1 MNSQYPI
8 YTLQNECVDCYKC
21 VRQCSMKAIRIENGH
36 ASVIPEKC
44 IACGH
49 CVLVCPSE
57 AKKIRNDINRARAV
71 LTAKERV
78 FVSLAPSWAGY
89 WECGSEKLIS
99 AIKKLGFEGVSETA
113 LGAQEVSIE
122 VTKILSQRDNKIHIS
137 SACPAIVDYVRLYMP
152 EYTKYITPVG
162 SPAMTH
168 AKLLKQRYGNDIGVV
183 FVGPCIA
190 KKNEADRNPDLIDV
204 SLTFHELSQ
213 WLAQENIETENIEL
227 SGDVRFVPK
236 KAYEGA
242 YYPIEGGM
250 NKTIRLSGCAKD
262 IQLVSVSSIPAFK
275 DSLTNLEPENLKSTI
290 FIEALACPG
299 GCANGPCK
307 DPSKPGVITMSD
319 ILKTVK
325 LRDDIPTEPEVVVE
339 KEYREHP
346 QNTKKYTPEEIAE
359 AMARIGK
366 HGAED
371 ELNCGGCGY
380 DTCRQLAEA
389 LLNGDAEP
397 SMCVSYMRKLAIRKA
412 SAMLRS
418 MPSAI
423 VMADADLNI
432 LETNEAF
439 VRMFAPDLL
448 ELFNGRPEG
457 LAGGALDRVV
467 PFTDLFKRTLKSGKD
482 IHKERYPIGKNLYD
496 IAVFEIERNKFVGAV
511 ITDVTQTEMKRE
523 QIAKKAHEVI
533 EKNIATVQNI
543 ACLLGEHMVDTELLL
558 SQIAQ
563 GYEDNQPETEDSEI
577 TENGEN

>member
-1 MNSQYPI
+1 MNNQYPI
-8 YTLQNECVDCYKC
+8 YTLKNECVDCYKC

-49 CVLVCPSE
+49 CVLICPSE
-57 AKKIRNDINRARAV
+57 AKKIRNDINKARAV
-71 LTAKERV
+71 LTAKKRV
-78 FVSLAPSWAGY
+78 FVSIAPSWAGF
-89 WECGSEKLIS
+89 WDCSTEKLIT
-99 AIKKLGFEGVSETA
+99 ALKKLGFEGVSETA

-122 VTKILSQRDNKIHIS
+122 VTKLLSKREKKIHIS

-152 EYTKYITPVG
+152 EYTEFITPMG

-168 AKLLKQRYGNDIGVV
+168 AKLLKNRYGDDIGVV
-183 FVGPCIA
+183 FMGPCIA
-190 KKNEADRNPDLIDV
+190 KKNEADKNPDLIDV
-204 SLTFHELSQ
+204 SLTFQEAAQ
-213 WLAQENIETENIEL
+213 WMEQEGVNISTLEPEEET
-227 SGDVRFVPK
+227 RFVPK

-262 IQLVSVSSIPAFK
+262 IQLVSVSSITAFK
-275 DSLTNLEPENLKSTI
+275 ESLENLDPSKIDRPI

-307 DPSKPGVITMSD
+307 NPKKPGILAMSD
-319 ILKTVK
+319 ILRTVK
-325 LRDDIPTEPEVVVE
+325 LREDIPTEPEVVVE
-339 KEYREHP
+339 KEYKARP
-346 QNTKKYTPEEIAE
+346 QNTRKFTPEEIAE
-359 AMARIGK
+359 TMASIGK
-366 HGAED
+366 HGIED

-389 LLNGDAEP
+389 LLMGDAEP

-423 VMADADLNI
+423 VMADSELRI
-432 LETNEAF
+432 IETNEAF

-448 ELFNGRPEG
+448 EIFKDRPEG

-467 PFTDLFKRTLKSGKD
+467 PFVDLFKRTLNSGKD
-482 IHKERYPIGKNLYD
+482 IHKERYAVGKNLYD
-496 IAVFEIERNKFVGAV
+496 IAVFEIERNKIVGAV
-511 ITDVTQTEMKRE
+511 ITDVTKTEMKRE

-563 GYEDNQPETEDSEI
+563 GYEENTESEENI
-577 TENGEN
+577 TGDGEK

>member
-1 MNSQYPI
+1 MNNQYPI
-8 YTLQNECVDCYKC
+8 YTLKNECVDCYKC

-36 ASVIPEKC
+36 ASVIPERC

-57 AKKIRNDINRARAV
+57 AKKIRNDVNRARAV
-71 LTAKERV
+71 LTAKKRV
-78 FVSLAPSWAGY
+78 FVSLAPSWAGF
-89 WECGSEKLIS
+89 WSCSAEKLIS
-99 AIKKLGFEGVSETA
+99 AFKKLGFEGVSETA

-122 VTKILSQRDNKIHIS
+122 VTKILSKRENKIHIS

-152 EYTKYITPVG
+152 DYTEFITPVG

-168 AKLLKQRYGNDIGVV
+168 AKLLKKRYGDDIGIV

-204 SLTFHELSQ
+204 SLTFQEATQ
-213 WLAQENIETENIEL
+213 WFAQENIFVEDLEPDEET
-227 SGDVRFVPK
+227 RFVPK

-262 IQLVSVSSIPAFK
+262 IQLVSVSSIPAFR
-275 DSLTNLEPENLKSTI
+275 DSLQNLDPEKIDRPI
-290 FIEALACPG
+290 FVEALACPG
-299 GCANGPCK
+299 GCANGPCL
-307 DPSKPGVITMSD
+307 DSSKPGILTMSD
-319 ILKTVK
+319 ILRTVK

-339 KEYREHP
+339 KEFRARP
-346 QNTKKYTPEEIAE
+346 QNIKKYTPEQIAE
-359 AMARIGK
+359 AMASIGK
-366 HGAED
+366 HGIED

-389 LLNGDAEP
+389 LLSGDAEP

-423 VMADADLNI
+423 VMADADLRI
-432 LETNEAF
+432 IETNEAF

-448 ELFNGRPEG
+448 EIFKDRPEG

-467 PFTDLFKRTLKSGKD
+467 PFVDLFKRTLNSGKD
-482 IHKERYPIGKNLYD
+482 IHKERYPVGKNLFD
-496 IAVFEIERNKFVGAV
+496 IAVFEIERNKIVGAV

-523 QIAKKAHEVI
+523 QIARKAHEVI

-563 GYEDNQPETEDSEI
+563 GYEEHSDADQSV
-577 TENGEN
+577 NGDGEK

>member
-1 MNSQYPI
+1 MNDHYPI
-8 YTLQNECVDCYKC
+8 YTLTNECVDCYKC
-21 VRQCSMKAIRIENGH
+21 VRQCPMKAIRIENGH

-57 AKKIRNDINRARAV
+57 AKKIRNDINKARAV
-71 LTAKERV
+71 LTAKKRV
-78 FVSLAPSWAGY
+78 FVSLAPSWAGF
-89 WECGSEKLIS
+89 WNCGAEKLIT
-99 AIKKLGFEGVSETA
+99 ALKKLGFEGVSETA

-122 VTKILSQRDNKIHIS
+122 VTKLLSKREKQIHIS

-152 EYTKYITPVG
+152 EYTKFITPVG

-168 AKLLKQRYGNDIGVV
+168 AKLLKKRYGDDIGII
-183 FVGPCIA
+183 FMGPCIA
-190 KKNEADRNPDLIDV
+190 KKNEADRNPELIDV
-204 SLTFHELSQ
+204 SLTFKEVAQ
-213 WLAQENIETENIEL
+213 WMAQEGINPDDIEILSEENE
-227 SGDVRFVPK
+227 VKFVPK
-236 KAYEGA
+236 KAYEGT

-262 IQLVSVSSIPAFK
+262 IQLVSVSSVTAFR
-275 DSLTNLEPENLKSTI
+275 DSLENLKPENVDRPI
-290 FIEALACPG
+290 FIEALACAG

-307 DPSKPGVITMSD
+307 DESKPGILTMSD
-319 ILKTVK
+319 ILRTVK
-325 LRDDIPTEPEVVVE
+325 LRDDIPSEPEVVVE
-339 KEYREHP
+339 KEYEAEP

-359 AMARIGK
+359 AMASIGK
-366 HGAED
+366 HGIED

-389 LLNGDAEP
+389 LLSGDAEP

-423 VMADADLNI
+423 VMADANLNI
-432 LETNEAF
+432 IETNEAF

-448 ELFNGRPEG
+448 EIFQDRPEG

-482 IHKERYPIGKNLYD
+482 IHKERYPVDKNLYD
-496 IAVFEIERNKFVGAV
+496 IAVFEIERNKIVGAV
-511 ITDVTQTEMKRE
+511 ITDVTKTEMKRG
-523 QIAKKAHEVI
+523 QIARKAHEVI

-563 GYEDNQPETEDSEI
+563 GYEETPAEDEQ
-577 TENGEN
+577 EFK

>member
-1 MNSQYPI
+1 MNNQYPI
-8 YTLQNECVDCYKC
+8 YTLKNECVDCYKC

-36 ASVIPEKC
+36 ASVIPERC

-57 AKKIRNDINRARAV
+57 AKKIRNDVNRARAV
-71 LTAKERV
+71 LTAKKRV
-78 FVSLAPSWAGY
+78 FVSLAPSWAGF
-89 WECGSEKLIS
+89 WNCGEEKLI
-99 AIKKLGFEGVSETA
+99 AALKKLGFEGISETA

-122 VTKILSQRDNKIHIS
+122 VTKLLSKRENKIHIS

-152 EYTKYITPVG
+152 DYTEYITPVG

-168 AKLLKQRYGNDIGVV
+168 AKLLKKHYGDDIGIV
-183 FVGPCIA
+183 FIGPCIA
-190 KKNEADRNPDLIDV
+190 KKNEADRNPELIDV
-204 SLTFHELSQ
+204 SLTFHEAAQ
-213 WLAQENIETENIEL
+213 WLAQENININDIEVDE
-227 SGDVRFVPK
+227 GTCFVPQ

-275 DSLTNLEPENLKSTI
+275 DSLQNLHPDTIDRPI

-307 DPSKPGVITMSD
+307 DPEKPGILTMSD
-319 ILKTVK
+319 ILRTVK
-325 LRDDIPTEPEVVVE
+325 LRDNIPNEPEVVVE
-339 KEYREHP
+339 KEYVAHP
-346 QNTKKYTPEEIAE
+346 QNTKKYTPEQIVE
-359 AMARIGK
+359 AMASIGK
-366 HGAED
+366 HGIED

-389 LLNGDAEP
+389 LLSGDAEP

-423 VMADADLNI
+423 VMADADMRI

-448 ELFNGRPEG
+448 EIFKDRPEG

-467 PFTDLFKRTLKSGKD
+467 PFVDLFKRSIKSGKD
-482 IHKERYPIGKNLYD
+482 IHKERYAIDKKLYD
-496 IAVFEIERNKFVGAV
+496 IAVFEIERNKIVGAV

-523 QIAKKAHEVI
+523 QIAQKAHAVI

-563 GYEDNQPETEDSEI
+563 GYEETPAEE
-577 TENGEN
+577 EQEFK

>member
-1 MNSQYPI
+1 MNNQYPI
-8 YTLQNECVDCYKC
+8 YTLKNECVDCYKC

-49 CVLVCPSE
+49 CVLICPSE

-71 LTAKERV
+71 LTAKKRV
-78 FVSLAPSWAGY
+78 FVSLAPSWAGF
-89 WECGSEKLIS
+89 WDCGAEKIIS
-99 AIKKLGFEGVSETA
+99 ALKKLGFEGVSETA

-122 VTKILSQRDNKIHIS
+122 VTKMLSKRENKIHIS

-152 EYTKYITPVG
+152 EYTGFITPMG

-168 AKLLKQRYGNDIGVV
+168 AKLLKKRYGDDIGVV

-190 KKNEADRNPDLIDV
+190 KKNEADKNPDLIDV
-204 SLTFHELSQ
+204 SLTFQEIAQ
-213 WLAQENIETENIEL
+213 WFEQENIIPDALEPEEDT
-227 SGDVRFVPK
+227 RFVPK

-262 IQLVSVSSIPAFK
+262 IQLVSVSSIPAFR
-275 DSLTNLEPENLKSTI
+275 DSLQNLDPETIDRPI

-307 DPSKPGVITMSD
+307 DPQKPGVLTMSD
-319 ILKTVK
+319 ILRTVK

-339 KEYREHP
+339 KEYKSRP
-346 QNTKKYTPEEIAE
+346 QNTRKYTPEEIAE
-359 AMARIGK
+359 AMASIGK
-366 HGAED
+366 HGIED

-389 LLNGDAEP
+389 LLSGDAEP

-423 VMADADLNI
+423 VMADSDLKI
-432 LETNEAF
+432 IETNEAF
-439 VRMFAPDLL
+439 VKMFAPDLL
-448 ELFNGRPEG
+448 EIFKDRPEG

-467 PFTDLFKRTLKSGKD
+467 PFVDLFKRTLNSGKD
-482 IHKERYPIGKNLYD
+482 IHKERYPVDKNLYD
-496 IAVFEIERNKFVGAV
+496 IAVFEIEKNKIVGAV
-511 ITDVTQTEMKRE
+511 ITDVTKTEMKRE
-523 QIAKKAHEVI
+523 QIAQKAHEVI

-563 GYEDNQPETEDSEI
+563 GYEETSSQEDE
-577 TENGEN
+577 TQGNGEN

>member
-1 MNSQYPI
+1 MNDHYPI
-8 YTLQNECVDCYKC
+8 YTLTNECVDCYKC
-21 VRQCSMKAIRIENGH
+21 VRQCPMKAIRIENGH

-57 AKKIRNDINRARAV
+57 AKKIRNDINKARAV
-71 LTAKERV
+71 LTAKKRV
-78 FVSLAPSWAGY
+78 FVSLAPSWAGF
-89 WECGSEKLIS
+89 WNCGAEKLIT
-99 AIKKLGFEGVSETA
+99 ALKKLGFEGVSETA

-122 VTKILSQRDNKIHIS
+122 VTKLLSKREKQIHIS

-152 EYTKYITPVG
+152 EYTKFITPVG

-168 AKLLKQRYGNDIGVV
+168 AKLLKKRYGDDIGVI
-183 FVGPCIA
+183 FMGPCIA
-190 KKNEADRNPDLIDV
+190 KKNEADRNPELIDV
-204 SLTFHELSQ
+204 SLTFKEVSQ
-213 WLAQENIETENIEL
+213 WMAQEGINPDDIEILSEENE
-227 SGDVRFVPK
+227 VKFVPK
-236 KAYEGA
+236 KAYEGT

-262 IQLVSVSSIPAFK
+262 IQLVSVSSVTAFR
-275 DSLTNLEPENLKSTI
+275 DSLENLKPENVDRPI
-290 FIEALACPG
+290 FIEALACAG

-307 DPSKPGVITMSD
+307 DESKPGILTMSD
-319 ILKTVK
+319 ILRTVK
-325 LRDDIPTEPEVVVE
+325 LRDDIPSEPEVVVE
-339 KEYREHP
+339 KEYEAEP

-359 AMARIGK
+359 AMASIGK
-366 HGAED
+366 HGIED

-389 LLNGDAEP
+389 LLSGDAEP

-423 VMADADLNI
+423 VMADANLNI
-432 LETNEAF
+432 IETNEAF

-448 ELFNGRPEG
+448 EIFQDRPEG

-482 IHKERYPIGKNLYD
+482 IHKERYPVDKNLYD
-496 IAVFEIERNKFVGAV
+496 IAVFEIERNKIVGAV
-511 ITDVTQTEMKRE
+511 ITDVTKTEMKRG
-523 QIAKKAHEVI
+523 QIARKAHEVI

-563 GYEDNQPETEDSEI
+563 GYEETPAEDEQ
-577 TENGEN
+577 EFK

>member
-8 YTLQNECVDCYKC
+8 YTLKNECLDCYKC
-21 VRQCSMKAIRIENGH
+21 VRQCPMKAIRIENGH

-49 CVLVCPSE
+49 CVLICPSE
-57 AKKIRNDINRARAV
+57 AKKIRNDINKARAV
-71 LTAKERV
+71 LTAKKRV
-78 FVSLAPSWAGY
+78 FVSLAPSWAGF
-89 WECGSEKLIS
+89 WECGAEKLI
-99 AIKKLGFEGVSETA
+99 AAFKRLGFEGVSETA

-122 VTKILSQRDNKIHIS
+122 VTKLLSKRENKIHIS
-137 SACPAIVDYVRLYMP
+137 SACPAIVDYVRLYLP
-152 EYTKYITPVG
+152 EYTEFITPVG

-168 AKLLKQRYGNDIGVV
+168 AKLLKKRYGDDIGVV

-190 KKNEADRNPDLIDV
+190 KKNEADRTPELIDV
-204 SLTFHELSQ
+204 SLTFQEAAQ
-213 WLAQENIETENIEL
+213 WMEQESIKIEDLEVEDET
-227 SGDVRFVPK
+227 RFVPK

-262 IQLVSVSSIPAFK
+262 IQLVSVSSVTAFR
-275 DSLTNLEPENLKSTI
+275 DSLQNLDPAKIDRPI

-307 DPSKPGVITMSD
+307 NPKKPGILTMSD
-319 ILKTVK
+319 ILRTVK
-325 LRDDIPTEPEVVVE
+325 LREDIPTEPEVVVE
-339 KEYREHP
+339 KEFTEFP
-346 QNTKKYTPEEIAE
+346 QNTRKYTPEEIAE
-359 AMARIGK
+359 AMASIGK
-366 HGAED
+366 HGVED
-371 ELNCGGCGY
+371 EINCGGCGY

-389 LLNGDAEP
+389 LLSGDAEP

-423 VMADADLNI
+423 VMADANLNI
-432 LETNEAF
+432 IETNEAF
-439 VRMFAPDLL
+439 VRMFASDLL
-448 ELFNGRPEG
+448 EIFKDRPEG

-482 IHKERYPIGKNLYD
+482 IHKERYAVDKNLYD
-496 IAVFEIERNKFVGAV
+496 IAVFEIERNKIVGAV
-511 ITDVTQTEMKRE
+511 ITDVTKTEMKRE
-523 QIAKKAHEVI
+523 QIARKAHEVI

-558 SQIAQ
+558 SQIEQ
-563 GYEDNQPETEDSEI
+563 GYEEHPEEDEPEI
-577 TENGEN
+577 K

>member
-1 MNSQYPI
+1 MNNQYPI
-8 YTLQNECVDCYKC
+8 YTLKNECVDCYKC

-49 CVLVCPSE
+49 CVLICPSE

-71 LTAKERV
+71 LTAKKRV
-78 FVSLAPSWAGY
+78 FVSLAPSWAGF
-89 WECGSEKLIS
+89 WSCGAEKLIT
-99 AIKKLGFEGVSETA
+99 ALKKLGFEGVSETA

-122 VTKILSQRDNKIHIS
+122 VTKLLSKREKKIHIS

-152 EYTKYITPVG
+152 EYTEFITPMG

-168 AKLLKQRYGNDIGVV
+168 AKLLKKRYGEDIGII
-183 FVGPCIA
+183 FIGPCIA
-190 KKNEADRNPDLIDV
+190 KKNEADKNPDLIDV
-204 SLTFHELSQ
+204 SLTFHEVSQ
-213 WLAQENIETENIEL
+213 WLEQENINLDILEPDEET
-227 SGDVRFVPK
+227 RFVPK

-262 IQLVSVSSIPAFK
+262 IQLVSVSSIPAFR
-275 DSLTNLEPENLKSTI
+275 DSLQNLNPEKIDRPI

-307 DPSKPGVITMSD
+307 DPEKPGVITMSD
-319 ILKTVK
+319 ILRTVK
-325 LRDDIPTEPEVVVE
+325 LREDIPTEPEVVVE
-339 KEYREHP
+339 KEFKARP
-346 QNTKKYTPEEIAE
+346 QNTRKFTPEEIAE
-359 AMARIGK
+359 AMASIGK
-366 HGAED
+366 HGIED

-389 LLNGDAEP
+389 LLSGDAEP

-423 VMADADLNI
+423 VMADADLRI
-432 LETNEAF
+432 IETNEAF

-448 ELFNGRPEG
+448 EIFKDRPEG
-457 LAGGALDRVV
+457 LAGGALDRVI
-467 PFTDLFKRTLKSGKD
+467 PFVDLFKRTLNSGKD
-482 IHKERYPIGKNLYD
+482 IHKERYPVDKHLYD
-496 IAVFEIERNKFVGAV
+496 IAVFEIERNKIVGAV
-511 ITDVTQTEMKRE
+511 ITDVTKTEMKRE

-563 GYEDNQPETEDSEI
+563 GYEETGD
-577 TENGEN
+577 TEENPSADGEK

>member
-1 MNSQYPI
+1 MNNQYPI
-8 YTLQNECVDCYKC
+8 YTLKNECVDCYKC

-71 LTAKERV
+71 LTAKKRV
-78 FVSLAPSWAGY
+78 FVSLAPSWAGF
-89 WECGSEKLIS
+89 WDCGSEKIIS

-122 VTKILSQRDNKIHIS
+122 VTKLLSKREKQIHIS
-137 SACPAIVDYVRLYMP
+137 SACPAIVDYVRLYLP
-152 EYTKYITPVG
+152 DYTKYITPVG

-168 AKLLKQRYGNDIGVV
+168 AKLLKKRYGEDIGVV

-190 KKNEADRNPDLIDV
+190 KKNEADRNPELIDV
-204 SLTFHELSQ
+204 SLTFHELAQ
-213 WLAQENIETENIEL
+213 WLEQDNIDVESVETGE
-227 SGDVRFVPK
+227 DVRFVPK

-262 IQLVSVSSIPAFK
+262 IQLVSVSSIPAFR
-275 DSLTNLEPENLKSTI
+275 DSLNNLDPEKIDRPI

-307 DPSKPGVITMSD
+307 DPHKPGVITMSD
-319 ILKTVK
+319 ILRTVK
-325 LRDDIPTEPEVVVE
+325 LREDIPTEPEVVVE
-339 KEYREHP
+339 KQFKERP
-346 QNTKKYTPEEIAE
+346 QNTRKFTPEEIVQ
-359 AMARIGK
+359 AMASIGK
-366 HGAED
+366 HGIED

-389 LLNGDAEP
+389 LLAGDAEP

-423 VMADADLNI
+423 VMADADLKI
-432 LETNEAF
+432 IETNEAF

-467 PFTDLFKRTLKSGKD
+467 PFIDLFKRTLKSGKD
-482 IHKERYPIGKNLYD
+482 IHKERYPVGKNLFD
-496 IAVFEIERNKFVGAV
+496 IAIFEIERNKIVGAV

-563 GYEDNQPETEDSEI
+563 GYEEEPEDSENA
-577 TENGEN
+577 ENGEG

>member
-1 MNSQYPI
+1 MNKQYPI
-8 YTLQNECVDCYKC
+8 YTLKNECVDCYKC
-21 VRQCSMKAIRIENGH
+21 VRQCPTKAIRIENGH

-49 CVLVCPSE
+49 CVLICPSE
-57 AKKIRNDINRARAV
+57 AKKIRNDITKARAV
-71 LTAKERV
+71 LTAKKRV
-78 FVSLAPSWAGY
+78 FVSLAPSWAGF
-89 WECGSEKLIS
+89 WNCGAEKLIT
-99 AIKKLGFEGVSETA
+99 AMKKLGFEGISETA

-122 VTKILSQRDNKIHIS
+122 VTKLLSKREKQIHIS
-137 SACPAIVDYVRLYMP
+137 SACPAIVDFVRLYMP
-152 EYTKYITPVG
+152 EYTKFITPVG

-168 AKLLKQRYGNDIGVV
+168 AKLLKKRYGDDIGVV

-190 KKNEADRNPDLIDV
+190 KKNEADKTPELIDV
-204 SLTFHELSQ
+204 SLTFRELAQ
-213 WLAQENIETENIEL
+213 WLEQENINPEDIEPEEEP
-227 SGDVRFVPK
+227 RFVPK

-262 IQLVSVSSIPAFK
+262 IQLVSISSITAFK
-275 DSLTNLEPENLKSTI
+275 DSIENLDPSKIDRPI

-319 ILKTVK
+319 ILRTVK
-325 LRDDIPTEPEVVVE
+325 LREDIPTEPEVVVE
-339 KEYREHP
+339 KEYRERP
-346 QNTKKYTPEEIAE
+346 QNTRKYTPEEIAC
-359 AMARIGK
+359 AMESIGK
-366 HGAED
+366 HGIED

-389 LLNGDAEP
+389 LLSKDAEP

-423 VMADADLNI
+423 VMADSELRI

-448 ELFNGRPEG
+448 EIFKDRPEG
-457 LAGGALDRVV
+457 LQGGALDRVV
-467 PFTDLFKRTLKSGKD
+467 PFTDFFKRTLKSGKD
-482 IHKERYPIGKNLYD
+482 IHKERYAVGKNLYD
-496 IAVFEIERNKFVGAV
+496 IAVFEIERNKIVGAV

-523 QIAKKAHEVI
+523 QIARKAHEVI

-558 SQIAQ
+558 SQIEQ
-563 GYEDNQPETEDSEI
+563 GYEETPEEDEP
-577 TENGEN
+577 EEK

>member
-8 YTLQNECVDCYKC
+8 YTLKNECLDCYKC
-21 VRQCSMKAIRIENGH
+21 VRQCPMKAIRIENGH

-57 AKKIRNDINRARAV
+57 AKKIRNDINKARAV
-71 LTAKERV
+71 LTAKKRV
-78 FVSLAPSWAGY
+78 FVSLAPSWAGF
-89 WECGSEKLIS
+89 WECGVEKLI
-99 AIKKLGFEGVSETA
+99 AAFKKLGFEGVSETA

-122 VTKILSQRDNKIHIS
+122 VTKLLSKRENKIHIS
-137 SACPAIVDYVRLYMP
+137 SACPAIVDYVRLYLP
-152 EYTKYITPVG
+152 EYTEFITPVG

-168 AKLLKQRYGNDIGVV
+168 AKLLKKRYGDDIGVV

-190 KKNEADRNPDLIDV
+190 KKNEADRTPELIDV
-204 SLTFHELSQ
+204 SLTFQEAAQ
-213 WLAQENIETENIEL
+213 WMEQENIDVDSIETDE
-227 SGDVRFVPK
+227 DTRFVPK

-262 IQLVSVSSIPAFK
+262 IQLVSVSSVTAFR
-275 DSLTNLEPENLKSTI
+275 DSLQNLDPAKIDRPI

-307 DPSKPGVITMSD
+307 NPKKPGILTMSD
-319 ILKTVK
+319 ILRTVK
-325 LRDDIPTEPEVVVE
+325 LREDIPTEPEVVVE
-339 KEYREHP
+339 KEFTESP
-346 QNTKKYTPEEIAE
+346 QNTRKFTPEEIAE
-359 AMARIGK
+359 AMASIGK
-366 HGAED
+366 HGVED
-371 ELNCGGCGY
+371 EINCGGCGY

-389 LLNGDAEP
+389 LLTGDAEP

-423 VMADADLNI
+423 VMADANLNI
-432 LETNEAF
+432 IETNEAF

-448 ELFNGRPEG
+448 EIFKDRPEG

-482 IHKERYPIGKNLYD
+482 IHKERYAVDKNLYD
-496 IAVFEIERNKFVGAV
+496 IAVFEIERNKIVGAV
-511 ITDVTQTEMKRE
+511 ITDVTKTEMKRE
-523 QIAKKAHEVI
+523 QIARKAHEVI

-558 SQIAQ
+558 SQIEQ
-563 GYEDNQPETEDSEI
+563 GYEEHAEEDESEVK
-577 TENGEN
+577 

>member
-1 MNSQYPI
+1 MNDHYPI
-8 YTLQNECVDCYKC
+8 YTLTNECVDCYKC
-21 VRQCSMKAIRIENGH
+21 VRQCPMKAIRIENGH

-57 AKKIRNDINRARAV
+57 AKKIRNDINKARAV
-71 LTAKERV
+71 LTAKKRV
-78 FVSLAPSWAGY
+78 FVSLAPSWAGF
-89 WECGSEKLIS
+89 WNCGAEKLIT
-99 AIKKLGFEGVSETA
+99 ALKKLGFEGVSETA

-122 VTKILSQRDNKIHIS
+122 VTKLLSKREKQIHIS

-152 EYTKYITPVG
+152 EYTKFITPVG

-168 AKLLKQRYGNDIGVV
+168 AKLLKKRYGDDIGVV
-183 FVGPCIA
+183 FMGPCIA
-190 KKNEADRNPDLIDV
+190 KKNEADRNPELIDV
-204 SLTFHELSQ
+204 SLTFKEVAQ
-213 WLAQENIETENIEL
+213 WMAQEGINPDDIEILSEENE
-227 SGDVRFVPK
+227 VKFVPK
-236 KAYEGA
+236 KAYEGT

-262 IQLVSVSSIPAFK
+262 IQLVSVSSVTAFR
-275 DSLTNLEPENLKSTI
+275 DSLENLKPENVDRPI
-290 FIEALACPG
+290 FIEALACAG

-307 DPSKPGVITMSD
+307 DESKPGILTMSD
-319 ILKTVK
+319 ILRTVK
-325 LRDDIPTEPEVVVE
+325 LRDDIPSEPEVVVE
-339 KEYREHP
+339 KEYEAEP

-359 AMARIGK
+359 AMASIGK
-366 HGAED
+366 HGIED

-389 LLNGDAEP
+389 LLSGDAEP

-423 VMADADLNI
+423 VMADANLNI
-432 LETNEAF
+432 IETNEAF

-448 ELFNGRPEG
+448 EIFQDRPKG

-482 IHKERYPIGKNLYD
+482 IHKERYPVDKNLYD
-496 IAVFEIERNKFVGAV
+496 IAVFEIERNKIVGAV
-511 ITDVTQTEMKRE
+511 ITDVTKTEMKRG
-523 QIAKKAHEVI
+523 QIARKAHEVI

-563 GYEDNQPETEDSEI
+563 GYEETPAEDEQ
-577 TENGEN
+577 EFK

>member
-1 MNSQYPI
+1 MNNQYPI

-21 VRQCSMKAIRIENGH
+21 VRQCYVKAIRIENGH

-49 CVLVCPSE
+49 CVTICPSE
-57 AKKIRNDINRARAV
+57 AKKIRNDINKSRAI
-71 LTAKERV
+71 LTSKKRV

-89 WECGSEKLIS
+89 WECSASRLIT

-122 VTKILSQRDNKIHIS
+122 LTKLLSKREKQIHIS
-137 SACPAIVDYVRLYMP
+137 SACPAIVDYIRLYMP
-152 EYTKYITPVG
+152 EYTKYITPIG

-168 AKLLKQRYGNDIGVV
+168 AKLLKQRYGNDIGVI

-190 KKNEADRNPDLIDV
+190 KKNEADKNPELIDAT
-204 SLTFHELSQ
+204 LTFDELQQ
-213 WLAQENIETENIEL
+213 WLEQDNINIDNIPEPEEE
-227 SGDVRFVPK
+227 VKFVPK

-250 NKTIRLSGCAKD
+250 NKTLRLSGLAKD
-262 IQLVSVSSIPAFK
+262 IQLVSVSSIPTFR
-275 DSLTNLEPENLKSTI
+275 DSLQNLKPEMVDRPI
-290 FIEALACPG
+290 FIEALACDG
-299 GCANGPCK
+299 GCANGPSK
-307 DPSKPGVITMSD
+307 NTKKPGIITTSD
-319 ILKTVK
+319 ILRTVK

-339 KEYREHP
+339 KQFKERP
-346 QNTKKYTPEEIAE
+346 QNTRIYTPEEITE
-359 AMARIGK
+359 AMIQIGK

-389 LLNGDAEP
+389 LLAGDAEP

-412 SAMLRS
+412 SAMLRA

-423 VMADADLNI
+423 VMADADLKI
-432 LETNEAF
+432 IETNEAF
-439 VRMFAPDLL
+439 VRLFAPDLI
-448 ELFNGRPEG
+448 ELFQSRPEG
-457 LAGGALDRVV
+457 LAGGALDRVI
-467 PFTDLFKRTLKSGKD
+467 PFVDLFKRTLKSGKD
-482 IHKERYPIGKNLYD
+482 IHKERYPVGKNLYD
-496 IAVFEIERNKFVGAV
+496 ITIFEIDRNKIVGAV
-511 ITDVTQTEMKRE
+511 VTDVTQTEMKRE
-523 QIAKKAHEVI
+523 QIAKKAQEVI

-563 GYEDNQPETEDSEI
+563 GYEEQHSNIVDTQESGDK
-577 TENGEN
+577 

>member
-1 MNSQYPI
+1 MNNQYPI
-8 YTLQNECVDCYKC
+8 YTLKSECVDCYKC

-71 LTAKERV
+71 LTAKKRV

-89 WECGSEKLIS
+89 WECEPEKIIAAL
-99 AIKKLGFEGVSETA
+99 KKLGFEGVSETA

-122 VTKILSQRDNKIHIS
+122 VTKLLSKREHKIHIS

-152 EYTKYITPVG
+152 EYTKFITPVG

-168 AKLLKQRYGNDIGVV
+168 AKLLKKRYGDDIGVV
-183 FVGPCIA
+183 FMGPCIE

-204 SLTFHELSQ
+204 SLTFHEVSQ
-213 WLAQENIETENIEL
+213 WLEQENVYLKDIEPEEET
-227 SGDVRFVPK
+227 RFVPK

-275 DSLTNLEPENLKSTI
+275 DSIQNLNPETIDRPI

-307 DPSKPGVITMSD
+307 DNSKPGVLTMSD
-319 ILKTVK
+319 ILRTVK
-325 LRDDIPTEPEVVVE
+325 LREDIPTEPEVVVE
-339 KEYREHP
+339 KEYHAHP
-346 QNTKKYTPEEIAE
+346 QNARKYTPEQIVE
-359 AMARIGK
+359 AMASIGK
-366 HGAED
+366 HGIED

-423 VMADADLNI
+423 VMADADLKI
-432 LETNEAF
+432 IETNEAF
-439 VRMFAPDLL
+439 VRMFAPDLM
-448 ELFNGRPEG
+448 EIFKDRPEG

-467 PFTDLFKRTLKSGKD
+467 PFVDLFKRTLNSGKD
-482 IHKERYPIGKNLYD
+482 IHKERYPIGKNLFD
-496 IAVFEIERNKFVGAV
+496 IAVFEIERNKIVGAV

-523 QIAKKAHEVI
+523 QIARKAHEVI

-563 GYEDNQPETEDSEI
+563 GYEETSENNEENS
-577 TENGEN
+577 ENGGK

>member
-1 MNSQYPI
+1 MNNQYPI
-8 YTLQNECVDCYKC
+8 YTLKNECVDCYKC

-49 CVLVCPSE
+49 CVLICPSE
-57 AKKIRNDINRARAV
+57 AKKIRNDKNKALAV

-78 FVSLAPSWAGY
+78 FVSLAPSWAGFF
-89 WECGSEKLIS
+89 ECGAEKLIT
-99 AIKKLGFEGVSETA
+99 ALKKLGFAGVSETA

-122 VTKILSQRDNKIHIS
+122 VTKLLSKRENKINIS

-152 EYTKYITPVG
+152 ECTKFITPIA
-162 SPAMTH
+162 SPALTH
-168 AKLLKQRYGNDIGVV
+168 AKLLKKRYGEDIGVV
-183 FVGPCIA
+183 FIGPCIA
-190 KKNEADRNPDLIDV
+190 KKNEADKHPDLIDV
-204 SLTFHELSQ
+204 SLTFTELVEWFKQSGINPD
-213 WLAQENIETENIEL
+213 EIEL
-227 SGDVRFVPK
+227 PPAEEGEVKFVPK
-236 KAYEGA
+236 KAFEGA

-262 IQLVSVSSIPAFK
+262 IQLVSVSSIHAFK
-275 DSLTNLEPENLKSTI
+275 ESLDNLDPAKIDRPI
-290 FIEALACPG
+290 FIEALACAG

-307 DPSKPGVITMSD
+307 DHKKPGILTMSD
-319 ILKTVK
+319 ILRTVK
-325 LRDDIPTEPEVVVE
+325 IREDIPSEPEVVVE
-339 KEYREHP
+339 LEYKERP
-346 QNTKKYTPEEIAE
+346 QNTRKFTAEEIAE
-359 AMARIGK
+359 AMALIGK

-380 DTCRQLAEA
+380 DTCRCLAEA
-389 LLNGDAEP
+389 LLTGAAET

-423 VMADADLNI
+423 VMADSELRI
-432 LETNEAF
+432 IETNEAF
-439 VRMFAPDLL
+439 VRMFSPDLL
-448 ELFNGRPEG
+448 EIFNGRPEG

-467 PFTDLFKRTLKSGKD
+467 PFVDLFKRTLKSGKD
-482 IHKERYPIGKNLYD
+482 IHKERYAVDKNLFD
-496 IAVFEIERNKFVGAV
+496 IAIFEIERNKIVGAV
-511 ITDVTQTEMKRE
+511 ITDVTKTEMKRE

-558 SQIAQ
+558 SQIEQ
-563 GYEDNQPETEDSEI
+563 GYEEQPDRPEE
-577 TENGEN
+577 

>member
-1 MNSQYPI
+1 MNNQYPI
-8 YTLQNECVDCYKC
+8 YTLKNECVDCYKC

-57 AKKIRNDINRARAV
+57 AKKIRNDINKARAV
-71 LTAKERV
+71 LTAKKRV
-78 FVSLAPSWAGY
+78 FLSLAPSWAGF
-89 WECGSEKLIS
+89 WECGAEKLIC

-122 VTKILSQRDNKIHIS
+122 VTKLLSKRDKQIHIS

-168 AKLLKQRYGNDIGVV
+168 AKLLKKRYGDDIGVI
-183 FVGPCIA
+183 FAGPCIA
-190 KKNEADRNPDLIDV
+190 KKNEADKNPDLIDV
-204 SLTFHELSQ
+204 SLTFHELAQ
-213 WLAQENIETENIEL
+213 WLEQDNINVDAIETED
-227 SGDVRFVPK
+227 DVRFVPK

-262 IQLVSVSSIPAFK
+262 IQLVSVSSIPAFR
-275 DSLTNLEPENLKSTI
+275 DSLHNLDPEKIDRPI
-290 FIEALACPG
+290 FIEALACSG

-307 DPSKPGVITMSD
+307 DIKKPGVLTMSD
-319 ILKTVK
+319 ILRTVK

-339 KEYREHP
+339 KQFKERP
-346 QNTKKYTPEEIAE
+346 QNTRKFSPEEIAE
-359 AMARIGK
+359 SMASIGK
-366 HGAED
+366 HGIED

-389 LLNGDAEP
+389 LLLGDAEP

-423 VMADADLNI
+423 VMADADLRI
-432 LETNEAF
+432 IETNEAF
-439 VRMFAPDLL
+439 VKMFSPDLL

-482 IHKERYPIGKNLYD
+482 IHKERYPVGKNLFD
-496 IAVFEIERNKFVGAV
+496 IAIFEIERNKIVGAV

-563 GYEDNQPETEDSEI
+563 GYEESHKTDEADTP
-577 TENGEN
+577 ENGDQ

>member
-8 YTLQNECVDCYKC
+8 YTLKNECLDCYKC
-21 VRQCSMKAIRIENGH
+21 VRQCPMKAIRIENGH

-49 CVLVCPSE
+49 CVLICPSE
-57 AKKIRNDINRARAV
+57 AKKIRNDINKARAV
-71 LTAKERV
+71 LTAKKRV
-78 FVSLAPSWAGY
+78 FVSLAPSWAGF
-89 WECGSEKLIS
+89 WECGAEKLI
-99 AIKKLGFEGVSETA
+99 AAFKRLGFEGVSETA

-122 VTKILSQRDNKIHIS
+122 VTKLLSKRENKIHIS
-137 SACPAIVDYVRLYMP
+137 SACPAIVDYVRLYLP
-152 EYTKYITPVG
+152 EYTEFITPVG

-168 AKLLKQRYGNDIGVV
+168 AKLLKKRYGDDIGVV

-190 KKNEADRNPDLIDV
+190 KKNEADRTPELIDV
-204 SLTFHELSQ
+204 SLTFQEAAQ
-213 WLAQENIETENIEL
+213 WMEQESIKIEDLEVEDET
-227 SGDVRFVPK
+227 RFVPK

-262 IQLVSVSSIPAFK
+262 IQLVSVSSVTAFR
-275 DSLTNLEPENLKSTI
+275 DSLQNLDPAKIDRPI

-307 DPSKPGVITMSD
+307 NPKKPGILTMSD
-319 ILKTVK
+319 ILRTVK
-325 LRDDIPTEPEVVVE
+325 LREDIPTEPEVVVE
-339 KEYREHP
+339 KEFTEFP
-346 QNTKKYTPEEIAE
+346 QNTRKYTPEEIAE
-359 AMARIGK
+359 AMASIGK
-366 HGAED
+366 HGVED
-371 ELNCGGCGY
+371 EINCGGCGY

-389 LLNGDAEP
+389 LLSGDAET

-423 VMADADLNI
+423 VMADANLNI
-432 LETNEAF
+432 IETNEAF

-448 ELFNGRPEG
+448 EIFKDRPEG

-482 IHKERYPIGKNLYD
+482 IHKERYAVDKNLYD
-496 IAVFEIERNKFVGAV
+496 IAVFEIERNKIVGAV
-511 ITDVTQTEMKRE
+511 ITDVTKTEMKRE
-523 QIAKKAHEVI
+523 QIARKAHEVI

-558 SQIAQ
+558 SQIEQ
-563 GYEDNQPETEDSEI
+563 GYEEHPEEDEPEI
-577 TENGEN
+577 K

>member
-1 MNSQYPI
+1 MNSHYPI
-8 YTLQNECVDCYKC
+8 YTLKNECVDCYKC
-21 VRQCSMKAIRIENGH
+21 VRECPMKAIRIENGH

-49 CVLVCPSE
+49 CVLVCPFE
-57 AKKIRNDINRARAV
+57 AKKIRNDVNKTRAI
-71 LTAKERV
+71 LTAKKRV

-89 WECGSEKLIS
+89 WECKAEKLI
-99 AIKKLGFEGVSETA
+99 AAFKKLGFEGVSETA

-122 VTKILSQRDNKIHIS
+122 TTKLLSKRENKIHIS

-152 EYTKYITPVG
+152 EFTKFITPVA
-162 SPAMTH
+162 SPAITH
-168 AKLLKQRYGNDIGVV
+168 AKLLKEHYGDDIGVV

-190 KKNEADRNPDLIDV
+190 KKNEADSHPDLIDV
-204 SLTFHELSQ
+204 SLTFHEVAQ
-213 WLAQENIETENIEL
+213 WMEQEGVNIDEIEPAE
-227 SGDVRFVPK
+227 VTTFVPQ
-236 KAYEGA
+236 KAHEGA

-262 IQLVSVSSIPAFK
+262 IQLVSISSITTFR
-275 DSLTNLEPENLKSTI
+275 DSLQNLDPAKIDRPI
-290 FIEALACPG
+290 FIEALACAG

-307 DPSKPGVITMSD
+307 KSDKPGILTMTD
-319 ILKTVK
+319 ILRTVK
-325 LRDDIPTEPEVVVE
+325 LRENIPSEPEVVVH
-339 KEYREHP
+339 KEYTENP
-346 QNTKKYTPEEIAE
+346 QYTRVFTAEEIAE
-359 AMARIGK
+359 AMASIGK

-371 ELNCGGCGY
+371 EINCGGCGY

-389 LLNGDAEP
+389 LITGDAEP

-423 VMADADLNI
+423 VMADTNLNI
-432 LETNEAF
+432 IETNEAF

-448 ELFNGRPEG
+448 EIFKDRPEG

-482 IHKERYPIGKNLYD
+482 IHKERYAVNKNLYD
-496 IAVFEIERNKFVGAV
+496 IAIFEVERNKIVGAV

-523 QIAKKAHEVI
+523 QIARKAHEVI

-558 SQIAQ
+558 SQIEQ
-563 GYEDNQPETEDSEI
+563 GYEEEPTKPEPEEK
-577 TENGEN
+577 

>member
-8 YTLQNECVDCYKC
+8 YTLKNECVDCYKC

-49 CVLVCPSE
+49 CVLICPSE

-71 LTAKERV
+71 LTAKKRV
-78 FVSLAPSWAGY
+78 FVSLAPSWAGF
-89 WECGSEKLIS
+89 WSCGAEKLIAS
-99 AIKKLGFEGVSETA
+99 LKKLGFEGVSETA

-122 VTKILSQRDNKIHIS
+122 VTKLLSKRENKIHIS

-152 EYTKYITPVG
+152 EYTKFITPMG

-168 AKLLKQRYGNDIGVV
+168 AKLLKKRYGDDIGVV
-183 FVGPCIA
+183 FIGPCIA
-190 KKNEADRNPDLIDV
+190 KKNEADKNPDLIDV
-204 SLTFHELSQ
+204 SLTFHEVSQ
-213 WLAQENIETENIEL
+213 WLEQDNINVDDIEVEEET
-227 SGDVRFVPK
+227 RFVPK

-262 IQLVSVSSIPAFK
+262 IQLVSVSSITAFR
-275 DSLTNLEPENLKSTI
+275 DSLQNLDPEKIDRPI

-307 DPSKPGVITMSD
+307 DPEKPGVITMSD
-319 ILKTVK
+319 ILRTVK
-325 LRDDIPTEPEVVVE
+325 LREDIPTEPEVVVE
-339 KEYREHP
+339 KEYKERP
-346 QNTKKYTPEEIAE
+346 QNTRKFTPEEIAE
-359 AMARIGK
+359 AMAGIGK
-366 HGAED
+366 HGIED

-389 LLNGDAEP
+389 LLTGDAEP

-423 VMADADLNI
+423 VMADAELRI
-432 LETNEAF
+432 IETNEAF

-448 ELFNGRPEG
+448 EIFKDRPEG

-467 PFTDLFKRTLKSGKD
+467 PFTDFFKRTLNSGKD
-482 IHKERYPIGKNLYD
+482 IHKERYAVGKNLYD
-496 IAVFEIERNKFVGAV
+496 IAVFEVERNKIVGAV
-511 ITDVTQTEMKRE
+511 ITDVTKTEMKRE
-523 QIAKKAHEVI
+523 QIARKAHEVI

-563 GYEDNQPETEDSEI
+563 GYEETVEENETEEK
-577 TENGEN
+577 

>member
-1 MNSQYPI
+1 MNNQYPI
-8 YTLQNECVDCYKC
+8 YTLKNECVDCYKC

-49 CVLVCPSE
+49 CVLICPSE

-71 LTAKERV
+71 LTAKKRV
-78 FVSLAPSWAGY
+78 FVSLAPSWAGF
-89 WECGSEKLIS
+89 WSCGAEKLIT
-99 AIKKLGFEGVSETA
+99 AMKKLGFEGVSETA

-122 VTKILSQRDNKIHIS
+122 VTKLLSKREKKIHIS

-152 EYTKYITPVG
+152 EYTEFITPMG

-168 AKLLKQRYGNDIGVV
+168 AKLLKKRYGEDIGII
-183 FVGPCIA
+183 FIGPCIA
-190 KKNEADRNPDLIDV
+190 KKNEADKNPDLIDV
-204 SLTFHELSQ
+204 SLTFHEVSQ
-213 WLAQENIETENIEL
+213 WLEQENINLDILEPDEET
-227 SGDVRFVPK
+227 RFVPK

-262 IQLVSVSSIPAFK
+262 IQLVSVSSIPAFR
-275 DSLTNLEPENLKSTI
+275 DSLQNLNPEKIDRPI

-307 DPSKPGVITMSD
+307 DPEKPGVLTMSD
-319 ILKTVK
+319 ILRTVK
-325 LRDDIPTEPEVVVE
+325 LREDIPTEPEVVVE
-339 KEYREHP
+339 KEFKARP
-346 QNTKKYTPEEIAE
+346 QNTRKFTPEEIAE
-359 AMARIGK
+359 AMASIGK
-366 HGAED
+366 HGIED

-389 LLNGDAEP
+389 LLSGDAEP

-423 VMADADLNI
+423 VMADADLRI
-432 LETNEAF
+432 IETNEAF

-448 ELFNGRPEG
+448 EIFKDRPEG
-457 LAGGALDRVV
+457 LAGGALDRVI
-467 PFTDLFKRTLKSGKD
+467 PFVDLFKRTLNSGKD
-482 IHKERYPIGKNLYD
+482 IHKERYPVDKHLYD
-496 IAVFEIERNKFVGAV
+496 IAVFEIERNKIVGAV
-511 ITDVTQTEMKRE
+511 ITDVTKTEMKRE

-563 GYEDNQPETEDSEI
+563 GYEETGD
-577 TENGEN
+577 TEENPSADGEK

>member
-1 MNSQYPI
+1 MNNQYPI
-8 YTLQNECVDCYKC
+8 YTLKNECVDCYKC

-49 CVLVCPSE
+49 CVLICPSE

-71 LTAKERV
+71 LTAKKRV

-89 WECGSEKLIS
+89 WDCGAEKFITAL
-99 AIKKLGFEGVSETA
+99 KKLGFEGVSETA

-122 VTKILSQRDNKIHIS
+122 VTKLLSKREKKIHIS

-152 EYTKYITPVG
+152 EYTEFITPMG

-168 AKLLKQRYGNDIGVV
+168 AKLLKKRYGDDIGVI
-183 FVGPCIA
+183 FMGPCIA
-190 KKNEADRNPDLIDV
+190 KKNEADKNPELIDV
-204 SLTFHELSQ
+204 SLTFHEVSQ
-213 WLAQENIETENIEL
+213 WLEQENINIDMLEPEEET
-227 SGDVRFVPK
+227 RFVPK

-262 IQLVSVSSIPAFK
+262 IQLVSVSSIPAFR
-275 DSLTNLEPENLKSTI
+275 DSLQNLNPEKIDRPI

-307 DPSKPGVITMSD
+307 DSKKPGVITMSD
-319 ILKTVK
+319 ILRTVK
-325 LRDDIPTEPEVVVE
+325 LREDIPTEPEVVVE
-339 KEYREHP
+339 KEYKARP
-346 QNTKKYTPEEIAE
+346 QNTRKYTPEEIAE
-359 AMARIGK
+359 AMASIGK
-366 HGAED
+366 HGIED

-389 LLNGDAEP
+389 LLAGDAEP

-423 VMADADLNI
+423 VMADADLRI
-432 LETNEAF
+432 IETNEAF

-448 ELFNGRPEG
+448 EIFKDRPEG

-467 PFTDLFKRTLKSGKD
+467 PFVDFFKRTLNSGKD
-482 IHKERYPIGKNLYD
+482 IHKERYAVGKNLYD
-496 IAVFEIERNKFVGAV
+496 IAVFEIERNKIVGAV
-511 ITDVTQTEMKRE
+511 ITDVTKTEMKRE

-563 GYEDNQPETEDSEI
+563 GYEEKNESE
-577 TENGEN
+577 ENTSSDGEK

>member
-1 MNSQYPI
+1 MNKQYPI
-8 YTLQNECVDCYKC
+8 YTLKNECVDCYKC

-49 CVLVCPSE
+49 CVLICPSE
-57 AKKIRNDINRARAV
+57 AKKIRNDINKARAV
-71 LTAKERV
+71 ITAKQRV
-78 FVSLAPSWAGY
+78 FVSLAPSWAGF
-89 WECGSEKLIS
+89 WNCTAEQLIL
-99 AIKKLGFEGVSETA
+99 AFKKLGFEGVSETA

-122 VTKILSQRDNKIHIS
+122 LTKLLSKREHKIHIS
-137 SACPAIVDYVRLYMP
+137 SACPAIVDYVRLYLP
-152 EYTKYITPVG
+152 QYTKFITPVG

-168 AKLLKQRYGNDIGVV
+168 AKLLKKRYGEDVGVV

-190 KKNEADRNPDLIDV
+190 KKNEADRNPELIDV
-204 SLTFHELSQ
+204 SLTFNEAAQ
-213 WLAQENIETENIEL
+213 WFEQDNINVEDI
-227 SGDVRFVPK
+227 DVEEDLKFVPK

-262 IQLVSVSSIPAFK
+262 IQLVSVSSVTAFK
-275 DSLTNLEPENLKSTI
+275 ESLENLDPEKVDRPI

-307 DPSKPGVITMSD
+307 DPKKPGVLTMSD
-319 ILKTVK
+319 ILRTVK
-325 LRDDIPTEPEVVVE
+325 LREDIPSEPEVVVP
-339 KEYREHP
+339 KEYSENP
-346 QNTKKYTPEEIAE
+346 QNAKKYTPEQIVS
-359 AMARIGK
+359 AMATIGK
-366 HGAED
+366 HGIED

-389 LLNGDAEP
+389 LLSGDAEP

-423 VMADADLNI
+423 VMADSEMRI
-432 LETNEAF
+432 LETNESF
-439 VRMFAPDLL
+439 VRMFAPDLF
-448 ELFNGRPEG
+448 EIFHDRPEG

-467 PFTDLFKRTLKSGKD
+467 PFTDLFKRSIKSGKD
-482 IHKERYPIGKNLYD
+482 IHKERYAVGKNLYD
-496 IAVFEIERNKFVGAV
+496 IAVFEIERNKIVGAV

-558 SQIAQ
+558 SQIEQ
-563 GYEDNQPETEDSEI
+563 GYEENVSNEEEPEDK
-577 TENGEN
+577 

>member
-1 MNSQYPI
+1 MNDHYPI
-8 YTLQNECVDCYKC
+8 YTLTNECVDCYKC
-21 VRQCSMKAIRIENGH
+21 VRQCPMKAIRIENGH

-57 AKKIRNDINRARAV
+57 AKKIRNDINKARAV
-71 LTAKERV
+71 LTAKKRV
-78 FVSLAPSWAGY
+78 FVSLAPSWAGF
-89 WECGSEKLIS
+89 WNCGAEKLIT
-99 AIKKLGFEGVSETA
+99 ALKKLGFEGVSETA

-122 VTKILSQRDNKIHIS
+122 VTKLLSKREKQIHIS

-152 EYTKYITPVG
+152 EYTKFITPVG

-168 AKLLKQRYGNDIGVV
+168 AKLLKKRYGDDIGVI
-183 FVGPCIA
+183 FMGPCIA
-190 KKNEADRNPDLIDV
+190 KKNEADRNPELIDV
-204 SLTFHELSQ
+204 SLTFKEVAQ
-213 WLAQENIETENIEL
+213 WMAQEGINPDDIEILSEENE
-227 SGDVRFVPK
+227 VKFVPK
-236 KAYEGA
+236 KAYEGT

-262 IQLVSVSSIPAFK
+262 IQLVSVSSVTAFR
-275 DSLTNLEPENLKSTI
+275 DSLENLKPENVDRPI
-290 FIEALACPG
+290 FIEALACAG

-307 DPSKPGVITMSD
+307 DESKPGILTMSD
-319 ILKTVK
+319 ILRTVK
-325 LRDDIPTEPEVVVE
+325 LRDDIPSEPEVVVE
-339 KEYREHP
+339 KEYEAEP

-359 AMARIGK
+359 AMASIGK
-366 HGAED
+366 HGIED

-389 LLNGDAEP
+389 LLSGDAEP

-423 VMADADLNI
+423 VMADANLNI
-432 LETNEAF
+432 IETNEAF

-448 ELFNGRPEG
+448 EIFQDRPEG

-482 IHKERYPIGKNLYD
+482 IHKERYPVDKNLYD
-496 IAVFEIERNKFVGAV
+496 IAVFEIERNKIVGAV
-511 ITDVTQTEMKRE
+511 ITDVTKTEMKRG
-523 QIAKKAHEVI
+523 QIARKAHEVI

-563 GYEDNQPETEDSEI
+563 GYEETPAEDEQ
-577 TENGEN
+577 EFK

>member
-1 MNSQYPI
+1 MNDHYPI
-8 YTLQNECVDCYKC
+8 YTLTNECVDCYKC
-21 VRQCSMKAIRIENGH
+21 VRQCPMKAIRIENGH

-57 AKKIRNDINRARAV
+57 AKKIRNDINKARAV
-71 LTAKERV
+71 LTAKKRV
-78 FVSLAPSWAGY
+78 FVSLAPSWAGF
-89 WECGSEKLIS
+89 WNCGAEKLIT
-99 AIKKLGFEGVSETA
+99 ALKKLGFEGVSETA

-122 VTKILSQRDNKIHIS
+122 VTKLLSKREKQIHIS

-152 EYTKYITPVG
+152 EYTKFITPVG

-168 AKLLKQRYGNDIGVV
+168 AKLLKKRYGDDIGVV
-183 FVGPCIA
+183 FMGPCIA
-190 KKNEADRNPDLIDV
+190 KKNEADRNPELIDV
-204 SLTFHELSQ
+204 SLTFKEVAQ
-213 WLAQENIETENIEL
+213 WMAQEGINPDDIEILSEENE
-227 SGDVRFVPK
+227 VKFVPK
-236 KAYEGA
+236 KAYEGT

-262 IQLVSVSSIPAFK
+262 IQLVSVSSVTAFR
-275 DSLTNLEPENLKSTI
+275 DSLENLKPENVDRPI
-290 FIEALACPG
+290 FIEALACAG

-307 DPSKPGVITMSD
+307 DESKPGILTMSD
-319 ILKTVK
+319 ILRTVK
-325 LRDDIPTEPEVVVE
+325 LRDDIPSEPEVVVE
-339 KEYREHP
+339 KEYEAEP

-359 AMARIGK
+359 AMASIGK
-366 HGAED
+366 HGIED

-389 LLNGDAEP
+389 LLSGDAEP

-423 VMADADLNI
+423 VMADANLNI
-432 LETNEAF
+432 IETNEAF

-448 ELFNGRPEG
+448 EIFQDRPEG

-482 IHKERYPIGKNLYD
+482 IHKERYPVDKNLYD
-496 IAVFEIERNKFVGAV
+496 IAVFEIERNKIVGAV
-511 ITDVTQTEMKRE
+511 ITDVTKTEMKRG
-523 QIAKKAHEVI
+523 QIARKAHEVI

-563 GYEDNQPETEDSEI
+563 GYEETPAEDEQ
-577 TENGEN
+577 EFK